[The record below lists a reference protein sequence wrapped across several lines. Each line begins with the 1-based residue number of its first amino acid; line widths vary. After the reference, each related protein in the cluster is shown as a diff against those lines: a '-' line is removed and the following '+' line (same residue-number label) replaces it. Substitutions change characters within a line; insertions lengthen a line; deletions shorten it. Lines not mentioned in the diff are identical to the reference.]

1 MEVYRKFYVVRMGRM
16 GMDTYFEKLSLGME
30 YREQGDKGEL
40 EIILSVEIMLKKKKI
55 IKNFFVVLV
64 FIE

>member
-40 EIILSVEIMLKKKKI
+40 EIILSVEIMLKKKR
-55 IKNFFVVLV
+55 
-64 FIE
+64 